1 MRLSIIIPV
10 YNEASTCAELL
21 ERVVKVP
28 IEKEILMVDDA
39 SDEETADQLRAV
51 VSEDVQL
58 FTHLENA
65 GKGAAIRTAL
75 KHATGD
81 VVIIQDADLEYY
93 PEDYVSLMEAYRD
106 GQSGAV
112 YGVRDLRHRSFLM
125 RAGNNFLTW
134 VTNLLFGAQLHD
146 METCY
151 KMIDRRLMQSLNL
164 TSRRFEIEAEI
175 TAKLLRRGVDI
186 VEVPIRY
193 QPRAEDEGKKL
204 SPLDG
209 LPAMAT
215 LLKYRLGLPDEA
227 DIKHIERALLALA
240 ALMTAGTI
248 FLAFRV
254 LRS

>member
-21 ERVVKVP
+21 DRVVQVP
-28 IEKEILMVDDA
+28 VEKEILMVDDA

-51 VSEDVQL
+51 VSEEVRL

-75 KHATGD
+75 QHATGD

-93 PEDYVSLMEAYRD
+93 PEDYVSLLRAYQN
-106 GQSGAV
+106 GNSGAV
-112 YGVRDLRHRSFLM
+112 YGVRDLRRRSFLM

-151 KMIDRRLMQSLNL
+151 KMIDRRLLQSLNL

-175 TAKLLRRGVDI
+175 TAKLLQRGVDI
-186 VEVPIRY
+186 IEVPIRY

-215 LLKYRLGLPDEA
+215 LLKYRLGLPEETN
-227 DIKHIERALLALA
+227 IKHIERALLALA
-240 ALMTAGTI
+240 TLVTAGAI